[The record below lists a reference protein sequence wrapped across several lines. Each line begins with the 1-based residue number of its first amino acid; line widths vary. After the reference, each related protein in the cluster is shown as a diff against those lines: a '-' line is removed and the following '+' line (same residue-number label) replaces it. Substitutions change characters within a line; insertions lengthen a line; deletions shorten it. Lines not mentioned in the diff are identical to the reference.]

1 MYKFNENQI
10 QQLKDKN
17 IHESFMDRLIAVA
30 KGITDKKINKIAKS
44 RNKEVAKFLRDLK
57 NNPNRIRS
65 AYEDSLG
72 L

>member
-1 MYKFNENQI
+1 MYKFKEQQI
-10 QQLKDKN
+10 KQLRRSN
-17 IHESFMDRLIAVA
+17 LHESFIDRLIAVA
-30 KGITDKKINKIAKS
+30 KKITDKKIDKIAQN

-57 NNPNRIRS
+57 KNPNRIRS